1 MLISSIRS
9 SRPED
14 CATDKSDSNLSIQSG
29 VAFGGRYAVQIRNG
43 LEFGMEISDQIV
55 SIFGISI
62 SGLRLQVI
70 VDKIHMGWSVVYN

>member
-1 MLISSIRS
+1 MHDLISILISPIRIS

-14 CATDKSDSNLSIQSG
+14 CATDNSASNLSIQSD

-55 SIFGISI
+55 SIFDISI
-62 SGLRLQVI
+62 SSLRL
-70 VDKIHMGWSVVYN
+70 